1 MAKSFQH
8 RLEEDDMGD
17 LMALERQNIEMLTTR
32 PTQRVLPIAAIRRDG
47 PTQPRASLDADTVTE
62 YMGRMRWDDLSG
74 EVSDPEHRT
83 WEPLTLYFDGADFWL
98 ADGFHRVEAA
108 SKSGIDR
115 FQAIVHQGSLRDAV
129 AFSLGA
135 NARHGKRRT
144 NADKRRAVTR
154 ALQDEEWGTYSDNKL
169 AGLCAVSQPFV
180 GKLRRE
186 LLGEGHIEATTVR
199 EGSDGHLYEVAESL
213 VEAPK
218 AAKRSKPQARETTLK
233 FSELGT
239 KAHAIDSDLVIAW
252 PDDVDDW
259 GALVAHIATLL
270 AEDAVLVVY
279 AGRQGELFQENLAL
293 HELTQAG
300 DLGTPRWMH
309 LSGEQALVFV
319 WSRGELRA
327 PKRLA
332 SLGPLMGKT
341 NHMCTI
347 RR

>member
-17 LMALERQNIEMLTTR
+17 LMALERQNIELLTTR
-32 PTQRVLPIAAIRRDG
+32 PEPRVLPIAAIRKDDR
-47 PTQPRASLDADTVTE
+47 TQPRAALDEDTVTE
-62 YMGRMRWDDLSG
+62 YMTRMRWDALSG
-74 EVSDPEHRT
+74 EVADPEHRT

-98 ADGFHRVEAA
+98 ADGFHRLEAA
-108 SKSGIDR
+108 SRSGIDR
-115 FQAIVHQGSLRDAV
+115 FQTIVHQGTLRDAV

-154 ALQDEEWGTYSDNKL
+154 ALQDAEWGAFSDNKL

-186 LLGEGHIEATTVR
+186 LLGAGHIEETSMRQGA
-199 EGSDGHLYEVAESL
+199 DGHLYEVTEVA
-213 VEAPK
+213 APT
-218 AAKRSKPQARETTLK
+218 PQARKPKPAVAQETALR
-233 FSELGT
+233 FSELGA
-239 KAHAIDSDLVIAW
+239 KAHAIDADLVIAW
-252 PDDVDDW
+252 PDDAEDW
-259 GALVAHIATLL
+259 GALVAHVGTLL
-270 AEDAVLVVY
+270 AEDALLIVY

-300 DLGTPRWMH
+300 GLGAPRWMH

-319 WSRGELRA
+319 WSRGQLRP

-332 SLGPLMGKT
+332 SLGPLMGKAR
-341 NHMCTI
+341 HVCTL